1 MLLLRKSNW
10 LRGACLLRNFCQLRN
25 ACLAT
30 MCLLPLSAH
39 ALIISDVISVNK
51 TLDTGWVAFEFDLA
65 KQGYNHKT
73 DTIKFVELS
82 YDFSKMIDEYDDYED
97 PTTVESIQ
105 LNSYI
110 FDGRTII
117 YDINPEIISQR
128 FSWRKDESYCEK
140 ENYDTGE
147 CEFNLDLN
155 GTAKEYLSTYS
166 PNIYLGD
173 VTFSVEVDRIEVPEP
188 SPFILF
194 GVGLLAVGF
203 ARSKRAAH
211 QS

>member
-1 MLLLRKSNW
+1 MLLLRKLFLAPNI
-10 LRGACLLRNFCQLRN
+10 CLLRNASLV
-25 ACLAT
+25 A

-51 TLDTGWVAFEFDLA
+51 ILAPGWVAFEFDLA

-117 YDINPEIISQR
+117 YDINPEIITQR
-128 FSWRKDESYCEK
+128 FSWQKDESHCEK

-194 GVGLLAVGF
+194 GVGLLAAGF
-203 ARSKRAAH
+203 ARGRRSVR
-211 QS
+211 QL